1 MAKTTFAGVI
11 GLLGTAMAAV
21 GTALG
26 AKPVGQVLVIVGLA
40 LKGADSLGNIASQDQ
55 K

>member
-1 MAKTTFAGVI
+1 MSKTTFAGVF
-11 GLLGTAMAAV
+11 GLVGTVMAAV
-21 GTALG
+21 GTAYST
-26 AKPVGQVLVIVGLA
+26 KPWGQLLVVAGLA